1 MPGNKLLGVVRMEEI
16 LLRTKELKNA
26 LKEAK
31 RVVFSKGG
39 KGFVFEKSQPWTWK
53 FGNSEWTT
61 GELLRLIL
69 QMEKEGFE
77 ISFEED

>member
-1 MPGNKLLGVVRMEEI
+1 MEEI
-16 LLRTKELKNA
+16 LLRTKELKRA

-31 RVVFSKGG
+31 RVVFSKRG
-39 KGFVFEKSQPWTWK
+39 KEFVFEKSQPWIWK
-53 FGNSEWTT
+53 FGNSDWTT

-77 ISFEED
+77 ILFKED

>member
-1 MPGNKLLGVVRMEEI
+1 MEEI
-16 LLRTKELKNA
+16 LLRTKELKET
-26 LKEAK
+26 LKRAK

-39 KGFVFEKSQPWTWK
+39 REFVFEKTRPWTWK

-69 QMEKEGFE
+69 QAESEGFE
-77 ISFEED
+77 VKFGEV